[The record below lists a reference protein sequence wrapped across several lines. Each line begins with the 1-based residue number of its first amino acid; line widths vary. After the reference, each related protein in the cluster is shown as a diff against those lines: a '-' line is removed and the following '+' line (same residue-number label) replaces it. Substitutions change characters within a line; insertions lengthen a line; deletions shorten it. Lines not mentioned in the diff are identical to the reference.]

1 MNQTPSG
8 ERMHISIFGRRN
20 SGKSSLINALTG
32 QKLAIVSDVA
42 GTTTDPV
49 AKAMEILPIGPVV
62 ITDTAG
68 IDDVGA
74 LGELRVEKTL
84 RVLEKTDLAVLII
97 EAGSEPGEWDNK
109 LAGMVKERKLPML
122 VVENKIDLVRTRDLK
137 SEIRDLK
144 SQVGTWAEAH
154 ELPYVAVS
162 ATTGE
167 NIEGLKQCLITNAPE
182 GFAEPTIIG
191 DLINPGDIV
200 VLVVP
205 IDKAAPKGRLILPQ
219 VMTLRDALDN
229 DAYSV
234 VVKERE
240 LKNALENLKNK
251 PKIVITD
258 SQAFLKVAADTPKDI
273 WMTSFSILMARYKGN
288 LEEFVAGAR
297 ALKNLKIGDKV
308 LISEGCTHHRQGDDI
323 GKVQIPRWLRQ
334 AVGGELEFG
343 FSSGIEFPD
352 DIAKYN
358 VIIHCGACTLNRRE
372 VCFRQKSAK
381 DAGIPMTNYGVTLAY
396 VHGILD
402 RALDPFPLAKALW
415 EESPDKPVRPKLKI
429 QRTSG

>member
-1 MNQTPSG
+1 MTSMNQTPSG

-20 SGKSSLINALTG
+20 AGKSSVINALTG
-32 QKLAIVSDVA
+32 QKLAIVSDVP

-49 AKAMEILPIGPVV
+49 SKAMEILPLGPVV

-68 IDDVGA
+68 IDDIGA
-74 LGELRVEKTL
+74 LGELRVETAM

-97 EAGSEPGEWDNK
+97 ESGEVPSRWEDE
-109 LAGMVKERKLPML
+109 LISRVKERKIPT
-122 VVENKIDLVRTRDLK
+122 VVAANKIDLFPDP
-137 SEIRDLK
+137 SPIA
-144 SQVGTWAEAH
+144 TWAQSSG
-154 ELPYVAVS
+154 LPFVAVS
-162 ATTGE
+162 AATGA
-167 NIEGLKQCLITNAPE
+167 NIEGLKGALIINAPE

-200 VLVVP
+200 FLVVP

-229 DAYSV
+229 DAYAM

-240 LKNALENLKNK
+240 LKSALESLNRK

-258 SQAFLKVAADTPKDI
+258 SQAFLKVAADTPRDV

-297 ALKNLKIGDKV
+297 ALKKLKVGDRV
-308 LISEGCTHHRQGDDI
+308 LIAEGCTHHRQGDDI
-323 GKVQIPRWLRQ
+323 GTVQIPRWLRQ
-334 AVGGELEFG
+334 AVGGDLEFG
-343 FSSGIEFPD
+343 FSSGIEFPS
-352 DIAKYN
+352 DIDTYN
-358 VIIHCGACTLNRRE
+358 LIIHCGACTLNRRE
-372 VCFRQKSAK
+372 VMFRQHQARLK
-381 DAGIPMTNYGVTLAY
+381 GIPMTNYGVVLAS

-402 RALDPFPLAKALW
+402 RALEPFPLAKSLW
-415 EESPDKPVRPKLKI
+415 EESDQPVVKPRLRVARPN
-429 QRTSG
+429 